1 MSMKK
6 FLTLLLLVIFTCSIH
21 AEEGMVEK
29 AGSEKQ
35 FDPTEII
42 AHHVA
47 DSHNWEVFAWEKD
60 GEKKSITI
68 PLPIILIDNGSFHFF
83 MSSKFDEKSN
93 IAYDNG
99 KYYIYTNGEIFRTD
113 SSGSVERGAD
123 DKITNYKP
131 WDFSLTRNVISM
143 WLSVIIILLIFI
155 RVAKKYKGK
164 PHTPRGL
171 QSLIEPLVTFVRDEI
186 INEQLS
192 PKLAERYGPYLMTLF
207 FFIWVNNI
215 IGIIPIFPGYSNVMG
230 NISVTFLLALL
241 TFILTTISGTKVYWK
256 HTLTAPGI
264 PFGVKVILVPVELIG
279 LITKPFALMIRL
291 MANISAGHIIAI
303 SLISL
308 IFILKSIFIS
318 PISILLG
325 VGMSLLDILETAL
338 QAYIFTLLSALYINM
353 SAQQAEH

>member
-1 MSMKK
+1 MKK
-6 FLTLLLLVIFTCSIH
+6 VLTLLLFVVFTFSIH
-21 AEEGMVEK
+21 AEEGMEK
-29 AGSEKQ
+29 KAESKGQ

-47 DSHNWEVFAWEKD
+47 DNHSWEIFAWEKD
-60 GEKKSITI
+60 GEKKSITL
-68 PLPIILIDNGSFHFF
+68 PLPIILIDHGSFHFF

-93 IAYDNG
+93 LAYNNG
-99 KYYIYTNGEIFRTD
+99 NYYILTNGEIFLTD
-113 SSGSVERGAD
+113 SSGSVEKDAD
-123 DKITNYKP
+123 GKITNFKP

-143 WLSVIIILLIFI
+143 WLSVILILIIFI
-155 RVAKKYKGK
+155 SVAKKYKGK

-192 PKLAERYGPYLMTLF
+192 PKLAEKYTPYLMTLF
-207 FFIWVNNI
+207 FFIWANNI

-230 NISVTFLLALL
+230 NISVTLLLALL
-241 TFILTTISGTKVYWK
+241 TFILTTISGTKTYWK

-264 PFGVKVILVPVELIG
+264 PFVVKIILVPVELTG
-279 LITKPFALMIRL
+279 LITRPFALLIRL

-308 IFILKSIFIS
+308 IFIMKSVFIS

-353 SAQQAEH
+353 SAMQAEH